1 MNVYLDDQVAGITSI
16 TDGRGYGL
24 KQFQA
29 LSLDKRRSIINFMQ
43 ESFPLWFRSYH
54 VVNAPMLVKFG
65 WNIWQP
71 FVSERLKVWLI
82 LDVK

>member
-1 MNVYLDDQVAGITSI
+1 MIDQVAGITSI